1 MHILFMNGTPL
12 FDMLSHLPSFPFV
25 IDYWGEDTDDD
36 RGILHAIHHRDRVLR
51 IVSQAPSLHL
61 GRLIVPM
68 DGSFPRL
75 ESLSLLSTT
84 SLEKLTGL
92 ILPRTFLAPNLRHLS
107 LRGVSLPK
115 GLPLL
120 ASTFLLVTLSLT
132 DIQSPG
138 YFTPAT
144 FVTRLQHLPQLEEL
158 SISFFTPLPRPSAE
172 GELLQGPIALTT
184 LPALRLLVFRG
195 VSAYLENLITR
206 INSPLLE
213 RFNITLFNQLTF
225 TLPHLSHFTRT
236 TEMLRHPAAKV
247 VFNRGGVSFVVGSRS
262 EPLGGTFNLRVSCKQ
277 FDWQID
283 SATQVC
289 SELVQVLSAVEE
301 LTLDFEEENLPSDWQ
316 NAADVMM
323 WHGLLWPFSGAKKL
337 RIGYPFASE
346 LSNALESHDA
356 GLILGLLPELE
367 ELEAQVEL
375 GHVKK
380 AFETFIEA
388 RQLAGRHVH
397 LSVSSVATVAAPAED
412 ELPVPSQST
421 PDEDE
426 PPVLL
431 PAPVQ
436 KSWFQRTVVGPV
448 WRRLRSRP
456 RLGVDPST
464 S

>member
-1 MHILFMNGTPL
+1 MHILFTNGTPL
-12 FDMLSHLPSFPFV
+12 VDMLSHLPPFPFV
-25 IDYWGEDTDDD
+25 IDYRGEDTDDD
-36 RGILHAIHHRDRVLR
+36 HGIIHAIQHRDRVVR

-68 DGSFPRL
+68 GRTFPRV

-84 SLEKLTGL
+84 SLEKVTGL
-92 ILPRTFLAPNLRHLS
+92 ILPSTLLAPNLRHLS
-107 LRGVSLPK
+107 LRGVLLPK

-144 FVTRLQHLPQLEEL
+144 LVTRLQHLPQLEEL
-158 SISFFTPLPRPSAE
+158 SICFFTPLPRPSAE
-172 GELLQGPIALTT
+172 GDLFQGPITPTT

-195 VSAYLENLITR
+195 VSAYLENLIAR

-213 RFNITLFNQLTF
+213 RLNITLFNQLTF
-225 TLPHLSHFTRT
+225 TLPHLSHFIRT
-236 TEMLRHPAAKV
+236 TETLKHPTAKV
-247 VFNRGGVSFVVGSRS
+247 VFNREGVSLVGSSS
-262 EPLGGTFNLRVSCKQ
+262 ESLGGTFNLRISCKQ

-289 SELVQVLSAVEE
+289 SELVEVLSAVEE
-301 LTLDFEEENLPSDWQ
+301 LTLDFEEESLPSDWQ
-316 NAADVMM
+316 NAVDAMM
-323 WHGLLWPFSGAKKL
+323 WDGLLWPFNGVKKL
-337 RIGYPFASE
+337 RIGHPVASE
-346 LSNALESHDA
+346 LSKALESDDA

-367 ELEAQVEL
+367 ELEAQVDL

-380 AFETFIEA
+380 AFETFIET

-397 LSVSSVATVAAPAED
+397 LSVSSVATVPAPAED
-412 ELPVPSQST
+412 ELLVPSQST

-426 PPVLL
+426 PPALL

-436 KSWFQRTVVGPV
+436 KNWFQRAVVEPV
-448 WRRLRSRP
+448 RRRLRSRP

-464 S
+464 L